1 MSIPS
6 VIITR
11 VIGRDINK
19 RILDCKPMFVKLL
32 TDKKSL
38 LKIPKKIIP
47 TINIIAT
54 PGIR

>member
-38 LKIPKKIIP
+38 LKIPKKNIP